1 MEHTRSRDIDSR
13 QLGFTLI
20 EVIVTVAIVG
30 ILASIALP
38 SYQQYVV
45 RSNRSA
51 VQQFMLD
58 IANRQEQFML
68 DVRSYTTTVGAG
80 GLNMPTPPEVTGK
93 YTLAVTLPGV
103 LCAGQALT
111 PPGYCINATP
121 VVGGMQATDGNL
133 TLDSLGRKTPPDKW
147 K

>member
-1 MEHTRSRDIDSR
+1 MDHTPSRDIDSR
-13 QLGFTLI
+13 QWGFTLI
-20 EVIVTVAIVG
+20 EVMVTVAIVG

-38 SYQQYVV
+38 SYQQYVI

-58 IANRQEQFML
+58 IANHEEQFML
-68 DVRSYTTTVGAG
+68 DVRSYTTTIGAT
-80 GLNMPTPPEVTGK
+80 GLNLSTPPEVTGK
-93 YTLAVTLPGV
+93 YTLAVTLPAA
-103 LCAGQALT
+103 CAGQALT
-111 PPGYCINATP
+111 PPRYCINATP
-121 VVGGMQATDGNL
+121 VVGGMQASDGTL

>member
-1 MEHTRSRDIDSR
+1 MDHTPSRDIGSR
-13 QLGFTLI
+13 QWGFTLI

-30 ILASIALP
+30 LLASIALP

-68 DVRSYTTTVGAG
+68 DVRSYTITVGAG
-80 GLNMPTPPEVTGK
+80 GLNMSTPPEVTGK

-103 LCAGQALT
+103 LCAGK
-111 PPGYCINATP
+111 
-121 VVGGMQATDGNL
+121 
-133 TLDSLGRKTPPDKW
+133 R
-147 K
+147 